1 MNNSFY
7 LEIFGC
13 EDPSPAEKKPEPVS
27 LPWEDTS
34 ANAMAQWLKPAVY
47 GSAVL
52 NDALTKEILGEE
64 INPVQVAP
72 EPEPATPNA
81 LRDLAKLA
89 GRLAKTRNSKKHR
102 PAVRDIVDKIKN
114 LAACEAIRHD
124 PMWESLV
131 THATDYCCEAIH
143 SEVGG
148 I

>member
-1 MNNSFY
+1 MNNSLY
-7 LEIFGC
+7 LEMFGC
-13 EDPSPAEKKPEPVS
+13 EDPSPAQSNPEPVS

-34 ANAMAQWLKPAVY
+34 ANGMAQWLKPAVC

-52 NDALTKEILGEE
+52 NDAFTKEILGEA
-64 INPVQVAP
+64 INPIRVVP
-72 EPEPATPNA
+72 EPEPAAPNA

-89 GRLAKTRNSKKHR
+89 GRLAKTWNSKKHR
-102 PAVRDIVDKIKN
+102 RAVQDIVYKIKN

-143 SEVGG
+143 TEVGG